1 METQLQDVLSLW
13 ENAASEARS
22 ESAAEVAELRKQ
34 ARPASAAPARAP
46 PATQQRSSGAAA
58 AAPEAPTRPRWSS
71 CRRS

>member
-13 ENAASEARS
+13 ENAATEAKS

-34 ARPASAAPARAP
+34 ARPTRGP
-46 PATQQRSSGAAA
+46 QQRRISS
-58 AAPEAPTRPRWSS
+58 EISRRSLLSVRRWSS